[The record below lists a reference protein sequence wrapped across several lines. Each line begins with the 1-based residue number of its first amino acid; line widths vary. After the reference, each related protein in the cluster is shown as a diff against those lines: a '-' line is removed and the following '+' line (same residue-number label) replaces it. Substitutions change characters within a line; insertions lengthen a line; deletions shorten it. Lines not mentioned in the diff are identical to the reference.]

1 MLACLKTSTSMV
13 PSLLQSVLQQIQSES
28 LKLAMQYFLAFQ
40 AYLAN
45 VAMHS
50 EETEFPS
57 LSELQSFHPTETDL
71 TAESSWRYM
80 LIPES
85 RDVLID
91 ELSMLQSF
99 LTERSRQPNALIMI
113 GDTVL
118 ESRSESCC

>member
-1 MLACLKTSTSMV
+1 MLACLKTSTSTL

-45 VAMHS
+45 AAMHS

-57 LSELQSFHPTETDL
+57 LSELQSFHPTEIDL
-71 TAESSWRYM
+71 TTESSWRYM